1 MKNVNLTGLFL
12 ALVAKYGVSS
22 FKVNSIINNK
32 TNEPVDAIITFYN
45 GNLTTLNLDE
55 AEQIVKAN
63 TGEVK
68 QFTVKKHKNNIRVYI
83 EFVWNDDY
91 WNDDWAYKY

>member
-12 ALVAKYGVSS
+12 ALVAKYGVTS

-45 GNLTTLNLDE
+45 GKLDTLNLNE
-55 AEQIVKAN
+55 AEEIVKVN
-63 TGEVK
+63 VGEVK
-68 QFTVKKHKNNIRVYI
+68 QFTVKKHKNNIRVYV
-83 EFVWNDDY
+83 EFIGNDDY